1 MGHRLRFY
9 VTPKYGLESV
19 ENRSKFYEMT
29 IAEIQKEVCHLPED
43 QQDILAAYLTMLRR
57 NRDPEWKDT
66 LARRLGLQ
74 EPVAWADLG
83 EIDGN

>member
-1 MGHRLRFY
+1 
-9 VTPKYGLESV
+9 
-19 ENRSKFYEMT
+19 MT
-29 IAEIQKEVCHLPED
+29 ITEIQKEVVHLSED

-74 EPVAWADLG
+74 RPETWADFV
-83 EIDGN
+83 EIQEN

>member
-1 MGHRLRFY
+1 
-9 VTPKYGLESV
+9 
-19 ENRSKFYEMT
+19 MT
-29 IAEIQKEVCHLPED
+29 ITEIQKEVGHLPED

-74 EPVAWADLG
+74 ESVAWADLG
-83 EIDGN
+83 EIEGN

>member
-1 MGHRLRFY
+1 MRK
-9 VTPKYGLESV
+9 KYGLDSV
-19 ENRSKFYEMT
+19 QIRRRFEEMT
-29 IAEIQKEVCHLPED
+29 ITEIQKEVGHLSED

-74 EPVAWADLG
+74 ESMAWADLG
-83 EIDGN
+83 EIEGN